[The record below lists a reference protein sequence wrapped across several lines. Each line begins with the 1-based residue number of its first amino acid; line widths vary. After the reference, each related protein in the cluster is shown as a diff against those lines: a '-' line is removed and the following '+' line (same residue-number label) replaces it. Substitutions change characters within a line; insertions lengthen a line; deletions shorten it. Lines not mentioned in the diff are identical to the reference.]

1 MTDRDLARK
10 LKQTFVFTEFS
21 DDEIASVTEL
31 VSERTFKKGTTIF
44 HEGQPGSA
52 FYIVKTGRIK
62 VFKLA
67 EDGRELILGIFG
79 DGALFGDVP
88 VFDGGPYPAGAATLV
103 DTRVYSINRDDFE
116 RLVMGHPA
124 IALKVIRVLGKRLR
138 QAHGFVMEIAMKSAP
153 QRLSSLLLK
162 LADEYGVESD
172 EGLVLDI
179 PLTRQEIAELM
190 GVSRETAIRELSKF
204 GRAGTIK
211 LDGKRIFIL
220 DRPKLALWSKM

>member
-1 MTDRDLARK
+1 MINTELAQK
-10 LKQTFVFTEFS
+10 LKQTFIFS
-21 DDEIASVTEL
+21 DFTAHEL
-31 VSERTFKKGTTIF
+31 EAAAKLVKERSYKKGVTIF
-44 HEGQPGSA
+44 HEGQPGMA
-52 FYIVKTGRIK
+52 FYVVKSGRVK

-67 EDGRELILGIFG
+67 ADGRELILGIFG

-103 DTRVYSINRDDFE
+103 DTQVYSINRDDFD
-116 RLVMGHPA
+116 RLVTDRPE

-138 QAHGFVMEIAMKSAP
+138 QAHGFVMDIAMKSAP

-162 LADEYGVESD
+162 LAGEYGVRT
-172 EGLVLDI
+172 EGGLAIDI

-204 GRAGTIK
+204 SRSGSIQ
-211 LDGKRIFIL
+211 LEGKRIIIT
-220 DRPKLALWSKM
+220 DRKKLELWAKM